1 MIGDVLSGTGSH
13 TTIDALFLSA
23 GAPGPPPELPHSTKW
38 KTWLF
43 QAANDPNVDGLAVM
57 GNILEEFMDVTPSEF
72 SDSYDVWVENR
83 ERIVN
88 SLEEYGFRYYRGGRV
103 LPNGDLPVDAAKLP
117 VVSGTKTTDKPQS
130 IEELLF
136 VLLRGL
142 RRAMHPLTHRR
153 KGAHS
158 LTFDS
163 EYDVQDLLHSL
174 LRPWVAD
181 IRPEE
186 FTPSYAGTSTRM
198 DFLLP
203 AYALVVE
210 LKFVRD
216 RNHRR
221 RIGDELIIDIE
232 HYRRHPECRTLW
244 CVIYDPNNFLQNGEG
259 LKNDPRWRSNNKSP
273 HSMKPEWLERC
284 SLLCLHSLLQDS

>member
-1 MIGDVLSGTGSH
+1 MTRVRIPRAVCAVIGEVLSGTGSH
-13 TTIDALFLSA
+13 ATIDALFLSA
-23 GAPGPPPELPHSTKW
+23 GAPGPPPDLPHSSKW

-43 QAANDPNVDGLAVM
+43 QAGNDPNVDGLAVM
-57 GNILEEFMDVTPSEF
+57 ANILEEFMDVAPSEF
-72 SDSYDVWVENR
+72 SEGYDIWVENR

-88 SLEEYGFRYYRGGRV
+88 SLEEYGFRYYRGGRI
-103 LPNGDLPVDAAKLP
+103 LPNGDPPIEAEKLP
-117 VVSGTKTTDKPQS
+117 VVSGTKTTDQPRS

-158 LTFDS
+158 LVFDS
-163 EYDVQDLLHSL
+163 EYDVQDLLHSQ

-203 AYALVVE
+203 AHALVVE

-216 RNHRR
+216 RAHGR

-232 HYRRHPECRTLW
+232 HYRRHPDCRTLW
-244 CVIYDPNNFLQNGEG
+244 CVIYDPNNLLQNGEG
-259 LKNDPRWRSNNKSP
+259 LKND
-273 HSMKPEWLERC
+273 LEGNRATPDGEVTTRV
-284 SLLCLHSLLQDS
+284 LIL